1 MAEGRI
7 SISYVVNANEFNSNV
22 SQMKKNM
29 QLCNQEIKNSAKE
42 INLYGNNIQ
51 NLSNKQKA
59 IQQAIDQSN
68 KIIKAYSDNIEKNK
82 KALANNSDE
91 LQKLAAKKKEANKAY
106 KDAVKNYGEESEE
119 AKKLKQALNDVS
131 QEYVTMQSRVKGNK
145 NAITTGTNEM
155 EKQRGVLL
163 DLQRQLKET
172 NEELDKQTNGF
183 VQASEKFASAG
194 KKYEEL
200 GGKIGKIGGVVATA
214 GASLMTAA
222 SGLAALGLEM
232 DNSFAGLGGKVG
244 ATAEETER
252 LREIALNLYENG
264 FGESIDDCIND
275 IVLLQQNIK
284 GASDYTDEEK
294 TKLLEY
300 MNNIKSL
307 FGATS
312 EELTRTVNNML
323 QNGIVDSAEEAFD
336 VITVGFQNGLN
347 SGGDLLDVLY
357 EYSPQFKKLGIN
369 GQNAL
374 ELIKAGL
381 DNGAYNADKMADAI
395 KEFSIRAID
404 GSNTTVDA
412 FNSLGFSAEDMMS
425 KFGEGGDTAREA
437 FDEVLIALKS
447 IEDPVEQDRIAVELF
462 GTMWEDSSKQAIL
475 AMADIGDGLGDI
487 TGATKKAG
495 EEINNSIGTK
505 MESTVRKLKDNFAKL
520 GQSLL
525 PVLEQAAEGVDK
537 LATFIS
543 KLNPE
548 TVTAVAKFGAL
559 TLAFGTVMK
568 ATGSL
573 VTVLGKGAQGIS
585 AILKIAGDT
594 KALGSF
600 SKALAESGTSAGSLF
615 KSIGGLSKAFGG
627 FTLTGGLIGGAI
639 AGVAALG
646 YAFYENQKEISDSEK
661 KIAEMGD
668 GIDDFTGRVRSN
680 GSILEEVFGKKL
692 TWNISD
698 DYKQRLE
705 ESKGKVEEWVQY
717 IKGLQEEIQGILNST
732 EKTDYQKNSEVDELL
747 GTGQKYTGV
756 VNAETKAGYMSY
768 MEDKGFSKEA
778 ISSYVNAWEEA
789 YAQDV
794 ENFNKNQD
802 MIQSLYESDM
812 QKYGKLTKET
822 EDKITELKEENAVLQ
837 TNIESTK
844 YEDLDAMSEKRIL
857 QIQKE
862 QEEVNTARSQGLN
875 SQLQAE
881 RQAVNEKYKL
891 MRENVENSVWAS
903 ETERQTTLDN
913 IAKMQQAEMD
923 RTTFNQ
929 QQNLLRAEYDRDY
942 AYEHGLTVEDM
953 ITANNNW
960 ATIIKDSNG
969 QIVSSYFSTA
979 DQMKNW
985 ANEMGY
991 GYTQVEA
998 ANGQLVSVV
1007 LDANG
1012 NIIGSVDNLAN
1023 KYNINCESINSALSN
1038 YQGTTSEKMAQI
1050 KRDLDSGIIKAEQ
1063 YGMTSD
1069 EFYKVAQACFESGG
1083 DIKTL
1088 IDLLYQIPTERNV
1101 TVNADVSDAIAKL
1114 NYLKQVAED
1123 TGTKIAGVN
1132 SPGGAI
1138 PMDGY
1143 ETGGTVN
1150 KSGIYTVNEAGVE
1163 LIDNFGTSTTSN
1175 YSLGSAVRGEY
1186 AYLKQGTKVTNALMT
1201 TQKMNDMVNT
1211 RVDQRFL
1218 NIDKRLDRLCTVLER
1233 AGINT
1238 SSNINVTMNN
1248 PNFTDQ
1254 NSQKKKLNE
1263 MVTLIKGVK
1272 R

>member
-1 MAEGRI
+1 MTEGRI

-91 LQKLAAKKKEANKAY
+91 LQKLATKKKEANKAY
-106 KDAVKNYGEESEE
+106 KDAVKTYGEESDE
-119 AKKLKQALNDVS
+119 AKKLKEALNDVS
-131 QEYVTMQSRVKGNK
+131 EEYNIMQSRIKGNEK
-145 NAITTGTNEM
+145 AITTGTSQM

-163 DLQRQLKET
+163 DLQNELKKVSD
-172 NEELDKQTNGF
+172 ELENQSNKF
-183 VQASEKFASAG
+183 IQASERFAEYGTKLESMGGKMKNLGSEVQQAGALIVGAAGTLATFAASFESSMAKVNSIAKYNTEDLKKMSDEIIDLSNETGQGAEDVAEAVYQAISASVDADKAVKFVETSNKLAVGGFTDVTKAVDVLTTVINAYGLNAEEASDISDKLIQTQNLG
-194 KKYEEL
+194 KTTVEEL
-200 GGKIGKIGGVVATA
+200 ATSMGKIIPTAKAANVGVDQICTGYAELTASGIATA
-214 GASLMTAA
+214 EATTYMNSMLNELSQSGTKTSDMIKNKMGKSFQDLMNEGASLGDIMKILSDGANETGVNFTDLWSSQEA
-222 SGLAALGLEM
+222 GKAALSMLTDEGEKFNDILNEM
-232 DNSFAGLGGKVG
+232 QDSSG
-244 ATAEETER
+244 ATNEAFET
-252 LREIALNLYENG
+252 IADTSE
-264 FGESIDDCIND
+264 F
-275 IVLLQQNIK
+275 K
-284 GASDYTDEEK
+284 FK
-294 TKLLEY
+294 
-300 MNNIKSL
+300 KSL
-307 FGATS
+307 N
-312 EELTRTVNNML
+312 EMKN
-323 QNGIVDSAEEAFD
+323 SA
-336 VITVGFQNGLN
+336 I
-347 SGGDLLDVLY
+347 
-357 EYSPQFKKLGIN
+357 KLG
-369 GQNAL
+369 
-374 ELIKAGL
+374 E
-381 DNGAYNADKMADAI
+381 
-395 KEFSIRAID
+395 
-404 GSNTTVDA
+404 
-412 FNSLGFSAEDMMS
+412 
-425 KFGEGGDTAREA
+425 
-437 FDEVLIALKS
+437 
-447 IEDPVEQDRIAVELF
+447 
-462 GTMWEDSSKQAIL
+462 
-475 AMADIGDGLGDI
+475 
-487 TGATKKAG
+487 
-495 EEINNSIGTK
+495 
-505 MESTVRKLKDNFAKL
+505 
-520 GQSLL
+520 SLL
-525 PVLEQAAEGVDK
+525 PVLDDVSKGISD
-537 LATFIS
+537 LAKFIS

-548 TVTAVAKFGAL
+548 TVTAAAKFGAL
-559 TLAFGTVMK
+559 ALAFGTVMK

-573 VTVLGKGAQGIS
+573 VSVLGKGAQGIS

-600 SKALAESGTSAGSLF
+600 SQALSESGTSAGNLV
-615 KSIGGLSKAFGG
+615 KSAGGLSKVFSG

-668 GIDDFTGRVRSN
+668 SIDDFTGRVRSN
-680 GSILEEVFGKKL
+680 GNILEQVFGKEL

-698 DYKQRLE
+698 DYKNRLE

-802 MIQSLYESDM
+802 TIQSLYESDM

-822 EDKITELKEENAVLQ
+822 EDKITKLKEENAVLQ

-891 MRENVENSVWAS
+891 MREDVENSVWAS

-1023 KYNINCESINSALSN
+1023 KYNINCEAINSALSN

-1050 KRDLDSGIIKAEQ
+1050 ERDLDSGIIKAEE
-1063 YGMTSD
+1063 YGMTAD
-1069 EFYKVAQACFESGG
+1069 EFYEVARACYESGG
-1083 DIKTL
+1083 DIKKL

-1143 ETGGTVN
+1143 ETGGTVQE
-1150 KSGIYTVNEAGVE
+1150 SGIYTVNEAGVE
-1163 LIDNFGTSTTSN
+1163 LIDSFGTSAASN

-1186 AYLKQGTKVTNALMT
+1186 AYLEQGTKVTNALMST
-1201 TQKMNDMVNT
+1201 KKVQAMVSDEVAAAINMAVNGMKREIIDALKTSGNDNKGFNITMNEPHFENKGSENANV
-1211 RVDQRFL
+1211 
-1218 NIDKRLDRLCTVLER
+1218 
-1233 AGINT
+1233 
-1238 SSNINVTMNN
+1238 SNIKRII
-1248 PNFTDQ
+1248 
-1254 NSQKKKLNE
+1254 NSMK
-1263 MVTLIKGVK
+1263 
-1272 R
+1272 

>member
-91 LQKLAAKKKEANKAY
+91 LQKLATKKKEANKAY

-131 QEYVTMQSRVKGNK
+131 QEYVTMQSRVKGNEK
-145 NAITTGTNEM
+145 AITTGTAQL

-172 NEELDKQTNGF
+172 NEELDKQTDGF

-222 SGLAALGLEM
+222 SGLAALGVEM

-244 ATAEETER
+244 ATVEETEK
-252 LREIALNLYENG
+252 LKEIALNLYENG

-323 QNGIVDSAEEAFD
+323 QNGIVGSAEEAFD

-404 GSNTTVDA
+404 GSNTTIDA
-412 FNSLGFSAEDMMS
+412 FNSMGFSAEEMMS
-425 KFGEGGDTAREA
+425 KFGEGGDTARQA
-437 FDEVLIALKS
+437 FDEVLVALKS

-475 AMADIGDGLGDI
+475 AMADIGDGLGDV
-487 TGATKKAG
+487 TGATEKAG
-495 EEINNSIGTK
+495 KEINNSIGTK
-505 MESTVRKLKDNFAKL
+505 MERAVRKLKDNFAKL

-559 TLAFGTVMK
+559 ALAFGTVMK

-585 AILKIAGDT
+585 AILKIAGNT

-600 SKALAESGTSAGSLF
+600 SQALAESGTAAGGLF
-615 KSIGGLSKAFGG
+615 KSVGGLSKVFSG

-639 AGVAALG
+639 AGITALG
-646 YAFYENQKEISDSEK
+646 IAFYNNQKEISDSEK

-881 RQAVNEKYKL
+881 RQAVNEKYNL

-991 GYTQVEA
+991 GYTQVET

-1038 YQGTTSEKMAQI
+1038 YQGTTSEKMEQI
-1050 KRDLDSGIIKAEQ
+1050 KRDLDSGIIKAEE
-1063 YGMTSD
+1063 YGMTAD
-1069 EFYKVAQACFESGG
+1069 EFYEVARACYESGG
-1083 DIKTL
+1083 DIKKL

-1163 LIDNFGTSTTSN
+1163 LIDSFGTSAASN

-1186 AYLKQGTKVTNALMT
+1186 AYLEQGTKVTNALMT
-1201 TQKMNDMVNT
+1201 TQKMKNMVSSEVALAVNMAVNGMKREIIDALKISGNDNKG
-1211 RVDQRFL
+1211 F
-1218 NIDKRLDRLCTVLER
+1218 NITMNDPHFENKGSENANV
-1233 AGINT
+1233 
-1238 SSNINVTMNN
+1238 SNIRRIV
-1248 PNFTDQ
+1248 
-1254 NSQKKKLNE
+1254 NSMK
-1263 MVTLIKGVK
+1263 
-1272 R
+1272 

>member
-1 MAEGRI
+1 MSEGRI
-7 SISYVVNANEFNSNV
+7 SITYLVNSDQFNQSIG
-22 SQMKKNM
+22 QMKKNM

-42 INLYGNNIQ
+42 IDLYGSNIQ
-51 NLSNKQKA
+51 TLTNKQKA
-59 IQQAIDQSN
+59 IQQAIEQSK
-68 KIIKAYSDNIEKNK
+68 KIMSSYSDNIKKNK
-82 KALANNSDE
+82 QALSDNTAE
-91 LQKLAAKKKEANKAY
+91 LEKLAAKKKEANKAY
-106 KDAVKNYGEESEE
+106 KDAVKTYGEESDE
-119 AKKLKQALNDVS
+119 AKKLKEALNDVS
-131 QEYVTMQSRVKGNK
+131 EEYNIMQSRIKGNEK
-145 NAITTGTNEM
+145 AITTGTSQM

-163 DLQRQLKET
+163 DLQNELKKVSD
-172 NEELDKQTNGF
+172 ELEKQGNKF
-183 VQASEKFASAG
+183 IKASENFAKYGAKLESVGGKMKDLGSDVQKAGALIVGSAG
-194 KKYEEL
+194 TLATFAASFESSMAKVNSIAKYNTEDLKKMSDEIIDLSNETGQGAEDIAEAVYQAISASVDADKAVSFVETSNKLAVSGFTDVTKAVDVLTTVINAYGLNAEEASSISDKLIETQNL
-200 GGKIGKIGGVVATA
+200 GKTTVDELAVSMGKIIPTAKAANVGVDQICTGYAELT
-214 GASLMTAA
+214 S
-222 SGLAALGLEM
+222 SGI
-232 DNSFAGLGGKVG
+232 
-244 ATAEETER
+244 ATAEAT
-252 LREIALNLYENG
+252 
-264 FGESIDDCIND
+264 
-275 IVLLQQNIK
+275 
-284 GASDYTDEEK
+284 T
-294 TKLLEY
+294 Y
-300 MNNIKSL
+300 MNSMLNELSKSGTKTSDML
-307 FGATS
+307 KNKMGKSFQELMDEGAT
-312 EELTRTVNNML
+312 
-323 QNGIVDSAEEAFD
+323 
-336 VITVGFQNGLN
+336 
-347 SGGDLLDVLY
+347 
-357 EYSPQFKKLGIN
+357 
-369 GQNAL
+369 
-374 ELIKAGL
+374 
-381 DNGAYNADKMADAI
+381 
-395 KEFSIRAID
+395 
-404 GSNTTVDA
+404 
-412 FNSLGFSAEDMMS
+412 
-425 KFGEGGDTAREA
+425 
-437 FDEVLIALKS
+437 
-447 IEDPVEQDRIAVELF
+447 
-462 GTMWEDSSKQAIL
+462 
-475 AMADIGDGLGDI
+475 LGDI
-487 TGATKKAG
+487 MKILSDGANETGVNFTDLWSSQEAGKAALSMLSDEGEKFNDILKEMQDSSGATNDAFETIADTSEFKFKKSLN
-495 EEINNSIGTK
+495 EMKNSAI
-505 MESTVRKLKDNFAKL
+505 KL
-520 GQSLL
+520 GESLL
-525 PVLEQAAEGVDK
+525 PVLDDVSKGISD
-537 LATFIS
+537 LAKFIS

-548 TVTAVAKFGAL
+548 TVTAAAKFGAL
-559 TLAFGTVMK
+559 ALAFGTAIK

-573 VTVLGKGAQGIS
+573 VTVLGEGAKGIS
-585 AILKIAGDT
+585 AILKIAGNT

-600 SKALAESGTSAGSLF
+600 SKALSESGTAAGSLF
-615 KSIGGLSKAFGG
+615 KSVGGLSKVFSG

-646 YAFYENQKEISDSEK
+646 YAFYENQKEISNSEK

-680 GSILEEVFGKKL
+680 GNILEQVFGKEL

-698 DYKQRLE
+698 DYKNRLE

-822 EDKITELKEENAVLQ
+822 EDKITKLKEENAVLQ

-891 MRENVENSVWAS
+891 MREDVDNTVWAS

-1069 EFYKVAQACFESGG
+1069 EFYKVAKACFESGG

-1088 IDLLYQIPTERNV
+1088 INLLYQIPTERNV

-1150 KSGIYTVNEAGVE
+1150 ESGIYTVNEAGVE
-1163 LIDNFGTSTTSN
+1163 LIDSFGTSAASN

-1186 AYLKQGTKVTNALMT
+1186 AYLNQGTKVTNALMT
-1201 TQKMNDMVNT
+1201 TQKMKSMVSNEVALAINMAVNGMKREIIDALKTNNYKAEGGFNITMNDPHFENKGSENANV
-1211 RVDQRFL
+1211 
-1218 NIDKRLDRLCTVLER
+1218 
-1233 AGINT
+1233 
-1238 SSNINVTMNN
+1238 SNIKRIV
-1248 PNFTDQ
+1248 
-1254 NSQKKKLNE
+1254 NSMK
-1263 MVTLIKGVK
+1263 
-1272 R
+1272 

>member
-91 LQKLAAKKKEANKAY
+91 LQKLATKKKEANKAY

-163 DLQRQLKET
+163 DLQNELKNVS
-172 NEELDKQTNGF
+172 NELENQSNKF
-183 VQASEKFASAG
+183 IQASEKFAEYGTKLESMGGKMKNLGSEVQQAGALIVGAAGMLATFAAGAETGFAKVNTLARDSGKSLENFKKDVYNLSNDTGQSLETLTDGIYNAISAGVSYSDSTKFMEKVNKVAVGGFGEINDAVSSMTSLMNIYGYTVDDVSGVSDKLFNAQEKGVLTVGELSNVIGESASSAKAYNVDLDNLLSGYVSLTKAGINVNQSNTKLRSMFEELGDTGSKVGEIIQNKTGKSFTTLMDEGSSLADVMEILVDASGGSKDNFNALWSSSEAASAGFIIADENGKVFSETLKSMENSAG
-194 KKYEEL
+194 KCDDAFK
-200 GGKIGKIGGVVATA
+200 KVADT
-214 GASLMTAA
+214 S
-222 SGLAALGLEM
+222 E
-232 DNSFAGLGGKVG
+232 FK
-244 ATAEETER
+244 
-252 LREIALNLYENG
+252 
-264 FGESIDDCIND
+264 F
-275 IVLLQQNIK
+275 K
-284 GASDYTDEEK
+284 
-294 TKLLEY
+294 
-300 MNNIKSL
+300 KSL
-307 FGATS
+307 N
-312 EELTRTVNNML
+312 EIKN
-323 QNGIVDSAEEAFD
+323 SA
-336 VITVGFQNGLN
+336 
-347 SGGDLLDVLY
+347 S
-357 EYSPQFKKLGIN
+357 KLG
-369 GQNAL
+369 
-374 ELIKAGL
+374 
-381 DNGAYNADKMADAI
+381 
-395 KEFSIRAID
+395 
-404 GSNTTVDA
+404 
-412 FNSLGFSAEDMMS
+412 
-425 KFGEGGDTAREA
+425 EA
-437 FDEVLIALKS
+437 
-447 IEDPVEQDRIAVELF
+447 
-462 GTMWEDSSKQAIL
+462 
-475 AMADIGDGLGDI
+475 
-487 TGATKKAG
+487 
-495 EEINNSIGTK
+495 
-505 MESTVRKLKDNFAKL
+505 
-520 GQSLL
+520 LL
-525 PVLEQAAEGVDK
+525 PVLDDVSKGISD
-537 LATFIS
+537 LAKFIS

-548 TVTAVAKFGAL
+548 TVTAAAKFGAL
-559 TLAFGTVMK
+559 ALAFGTAMK

-573 VTVLGKGAQGIS
+573 VTVLGKGAKGIS

-600 SKALAESGTSAGSLF
+600 SKALAESGTSAGDLV
-615 KSIGGLSKAFGG
+615 KSVGGLSKVFSG

-639 AGVAALG
+639 AGITALG
-646 YAFYENQKEISDSEK
+646 IAFYNNQKEISDSEK

-789 YAQDV
+789 YVQDV

-881 RQAVNEKYKL
+881 RQAVNEKYNL

-991 GYTQVEA
+991 GYTQVET

-1150 KSGIYTVNEAGVE
+1150 KSGIYTINEAGVE
-1163 LIDNFGTSTTSN
+1163 LIDSFGASTTSN

-1186 AYLKQGTKVTNALMT
+1186 AYLEQGTKVTNALMT

-1238 SSNINVTMNN
+1238 GSNINVTMNN

>member
-1 MAEGRI
+1 
-7 SISYVVNANEFNSNV
+7 
-22 SQMKKNM
+22 
-29 QLCNQEIKNSAKE
+29 
-42 INLYGNNIQ
+42 
-51 NLSNKQKA
+51 
-59 IQQAIDQSN
+59 
-68 KIIKAYSDNIEKNK
+68 
-82 KALANNSDE
+82 
-91 LQKLAAKKKEANKAY
+91 
-106 KDAVKNYGEESEE
+106 
-119 AKKLKQALNDVS
+119 
-131 QEYVTMQSRVKGNK
+131 
-145 NAITTGTNEM
+145 
-155 EKQRGVLL
+155 
-163 DLQRQLKET
+163 
-172 NEELDKQTNGF
+172 
-183 VQASEKFASAG
+183 
-194 KKYEEL
+194 
-200 GGKIGKIGGVVATA
+200 
-214 GASLMTAA
+214 
-222 SGLAALGLEM
+222 
-232 DNSFAGLGGKVG
+232 
-244 ATAEETER
+244 
-252 LREIALNLYENG
+252 
-264 FGESIDDCIND
+264 
-275 IVLLQQNIK
+275 
-284 GASDYTDEEK
+284 
-294 TKLLEY
+294 
-300 MNNIKSL
+300 
-307 FGATS
+307 
-312 EELTRTVNNML
+312 
-323 QNGIVDSAEEAFD
+323 
-336 VITVGFQNGLN
+336 
-347 SGGDLLDVLY
+347 
-357 EYSPQFKKLGIN
+357 
-369 GQNAL
+369 
-374 ELIKAGL
+374 
-381 DNGAYNADKMADAI
+381 
-395 KEFSIRAID
+395 
-404 GSNTTVDA
+404 
-412 FNSLGFSAEDMMS
+412 
-425 KFGEGGDTAREA
+425 
-437 FDEVLIALKS
+437 
-447 IEDPVEQDRIAVELF
+447 
-462 GTMWEDSSKQAIL
+462 MWEDSSKQAIL

-487 TGATKKAG
+487 TGATEKAG

-505 MESTVRKLKDNFAKL
+505 MESTVRKLKNNFAKL

-525 PVLEQAAEGVDK
+525 PVLEQAAESVDK

-548 TVTAVAKFGAL
+548 TVTAVAKFGAFA
-559 TLAFGTVMK
+559 LAIGV
-568 ATGSL
+568 ATKGIGGLVSGIGSGM
-573 VTVLGKGAQGIS
+573 T
-585 AILKIAGDT
+585 ILSKFFNLIKDT

-600 SKALAESGTSAGSLF
+600 SSALSAAATSAESSTSGISSLLGIVGKF
-615 KSIGGLSKAFGG
+615 TLKGGFIAAAITAVVALGKAF
-627 FTLTGGLIGGAI
+627 
-639 AGVAALG
+639 
-646 YAFYENQKEISDSEK
+646 YDNQKEISDSEK

-680 GSILEEVFGKKL
+680 GNILEQVFGKEL

-698 DYKQRLE
+698 DYKNRLE

-802 MIQSLYESDM
+802 MIQALYESDM
-812 QKYGKLTKET
+812 QNYGKLTKET

-1038 YQGTTSEKMAQI
+1038 YQGTTSEKMEQI
-1050 KRDLDSGIIKAEQ
+1050 KRDLDSGIIKAEE
-1063 YGMTSD
+1063 YGMTD
-1069 EFYKVAQACFESGG
+1069 EEFYKVAQACYESGG

-1138 PMDGY
+1138 STDGY
-1143 ETGGTVN
+1143 ETGGTVQE
-1150 KSGIYTVNEAGVE
+1150 SGIYTVNEAGVE
-1163 LIDNFGTSTTSN
+1163 LVDSFGTSATSN

-1186 AYLKQGTKVTNALMT
+1186 AYLEQGTKVTNALMT
-1201 TQKMNDMVNT
+1201 TQKMKNMVSNEVALAVSMAVNGMKREIIDALKT
-1211 RVDQRFL
+1211 NNYRTEGGF
-1218 NIDKRLDRLCTVLER
+1218 NITMNEPHFENKGSEN
-1233 AGINT
+1233 ANI
-1238 SSNINVTMNN
+1238 SNIKRIV
-1248 PNFTDQ
+1248 
-1254 NSQKKKLNE
+1254 NSMK
-1263 MVTLIKGVK
+1263 
-1272 R
+1272 

>member
-1 MAEGRI
+1 
-7 SISYVVNANEFNSNV
+7 
-22 SQMKKNM
+22 
-29 QLCNQEIKNSAKE
+29 
-42 INLYGNNIQ
+42 
-51 NLSNKQKA
+51 
-59 IQQAIDQSN
+59 
-68 KIIKAYSDNIEKNK
+68 
-82 KALANNSDE
+82 
-91 LQKLAAKKKEANKAY
+91 
-106 KDAVKNYGEESEE
+106 
-119 AKKLKQALNDVS
+119 
-131 QEYVTMQSRVKGNK
+131 
-145 NAITTGTNEM
+145 
-155 EKQRGVLL
+155 
-163 DLQRQLKET
+163 
-172 NEELDKQTNGF
+172 
-183 VQASEKFASAG
+183 
-194 KKYEEL
+194 
-200 GGKIGKIGGVVATA
+200 
-214 GASLMTAA
+214 
-222 SGLAALGLEM
+222 M
-232 DNSFAGLGGKVG
+232 D
-244 ATAEETER
+244 
-252 LREIALNLYENG
+252 I
-264 FGESIDDCIND
+264 
-275 IVLLQQNIK
+275 
-284 GASDYTDEEK
+284 
-294 TKLLEY
+294 
-300 MNNIKSL
+300 
-307 FGATS
+307 
-312 EELTRTVNNML
+312 
-323 QNGIVDSAEEAFD
+323 
-336 VITVGFQNGLN
+336 
-347 SGGDLLDVLY
+347 LY
-357 EYSPQFKKLGIN
+357 EYSSQFKKLGLN
-369 GQNAL
+369 GKDAL
-374 ELIKAGL
+374 NYIKAGL
-381 DNGAYNADKMADAI
+381 DAGGYSADKMADAL
-395 KEFSIRAID
+395 KEISIRAID
-404 GSNTTVDA
+404 GSETTREG
-412 FNSLGFSAEDMMS
+412 FELLGLNADEMAN
-425 KFGEGGDTAREA
+425 KFAQGGDTAKEA
-437 FDEVLIALKS
+437 LQQTLEALGKM
-447 IEDPVEQDRIAVELF
+447 EDPIQQDLAGVDLL

-525 PVLEQAAEGVDK
+525 PVLEQAAKGVDK

-548 TVTAVAKFGAL
+548 TVTAVAEFGAL
-559 TLAFGTVMK
+559 ALAFGTAIK

-573 VTVLGKGAQGIS
+573 VSVLGKGAQGIS
-585 AILKIAGDT
+585 AILKIAGNT

-600 SKALAESGTSAGSLF
+600 SKALAESGTSAGGLF
-615 KSIGGLSKAFGG
+615 KSIGGLSKAFSG
-627 FTLTGGLIGGAI
+627 FTSTGGIIGGAI

-732 EKTDYQKNSEVDELL
+732 EKTDYQKNSEVDDLL
-747 GTGQKYTGV
+747 GTRQKYSPV
-756 VNAETKAGYMSY
+756 VNAELKAGYMTY
-768 MEDKGFSKEA
+768 MEDKGFSKDA
-778 ISSYVNAWEEA
+778 VKSYVDAWEEA

-802 MIQSLYESDM
+802 MIQALYESDM
-812 QKYGKLTKET
+812 QNYGKLTQET
-822 EDKITELKEENAVLQ
+822 EDKITKLKEENAELQ
-837 TNIESTK
+837 ANIESTK
-844 YEDLDAMSEKRIL
+844 YEDLDALSEKHIL

-862 QEEVNTARSQGLN
+862 QEQINKNRSEGLN
-875 SQLQAE
+875 NQLQAE
-881 RQAVNEKYKL
+881 REAVKEKYALK
-891 MRENVENSVWAS
+891 REEVDNSVWAS
-903 ETERQTTLDN
+903 EEIRDNTMDN
-913 IAKMQQAEMD
+913 INKMEKAEMD

-942 AYEHGLTVEDM
+942 AYQHGLTVEDM
-953 ITANNNW
+953 ITANSNW
-960 ATIIKDSNG
+960 ATVVRDSNG

-1023 KYNINCESINSALSN
+1023 KYNINCEAINSALSN

-1114 NYLKQVAED
+1114 NYLKQVAEN

-1150 KSGIYTVNEAGVE
+1150 KNGIYTVNEAGPE
-1163 LIDNFGTSTTSN
+1163 LIDSFGTSTASN

-1186 AYLKQGTKVTNALMT
+1186 AYLEQGTKISNALMT
-1201 TQKMNDMVNT
+1201 TQKMSQMVNS
-1211 RVDQRFL
+1211 RVDARFA

-1233 AGINT
+1233 AGINA